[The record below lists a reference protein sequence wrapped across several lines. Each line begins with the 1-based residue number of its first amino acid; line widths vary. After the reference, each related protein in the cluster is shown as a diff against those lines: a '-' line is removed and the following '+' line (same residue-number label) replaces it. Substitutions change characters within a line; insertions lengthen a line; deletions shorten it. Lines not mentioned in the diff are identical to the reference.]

1 VAFGD
6 VLAGQGT
13 GGAVAV
19 CCLTSREL
27 VAPLRSRPEVA
38 IAGCLMTANLGIE
51 EIVRTLLR
59 RPRIRGLLVCG
70 KDSPRFRSGQSL
82 LALFRA
88 GLDDDRRII
97 GADGYVPMLRS
108 LTTREVEEV
117 RDRVQVVDAVG
128 ERDLAVLGEQLA
140 ALLRRLAGAAPG
152 EGRAGRQPA
161 EEAMPDGVDPR
172 TSDGGFTRLVPVGRR
187 NRIHSALD
195 GFIVIDIDRGARR
208 IRLRHY
214 GSDLSRQHEVYGHRA
229 ESILL
234 GVLEAGLITELSHA
248 GYLGAELAKAESAL
262 RLGLDYEQ
270 DLPLR
275 GNQRHGAADGDLRPD
290 NCCGD
295 PTSEA
300 EIA

>member
-1 VAFGD
+1 MVSGD
-6 VLAGQGT
+6 VAAAGPGT
-13 GGAVAV
+13 GSVAV

-27 VAPLRSRPEVA
+27 VAPLRSWPEVA
-38 IAGCLMTANLGIE
+38 IVGCLMTANLGVE

-82 LALFRA
+82 LALFRS

-108 LTTREVEEV
+108 ISRREAEEV
-117 RDRVQVVDAVG
+117 RSRVQVVDAVG
-128 ERDLAVLGEQLA
+128 ERDLGVLGERLT
-140 ALLRRLAGAAPG
+140 ALTRRLAVAPAA
-152 EGRAGRQPA
+152 EGRTGWQPA
-161 EEAMPDGVDPR
+161 EEAMPDGVEQR
-172 TSDGGFTRLVPVGRR
+172 AADGGFTRLMPVGRR
-187 NRIHSALD
+187 NRIQPARD
-195 GFIVIDIDRGARR
+195 GFVVIDIDRGAGR

-214 GSDLSRQHEVYGHRA
+214 GSDLSRQHEVHGHRA

-234 GVLEAGLITELSHA
+234 GVLQAGFITELSHA

-275 GNQRHGAADGDLRPD
+275 GSRRADSTIGPD
-290 NCCGD
+290 DDCYHE

-300 EIA
+300 ETA

>member
-1 VAFGD
+1 MAFGD
-6 VLAGQGT
+6 VPAGRGAGT
-13 GGAVAV
+13 VAV

-27 VAPLRSRPEVA
+27 LAPLLSRPEVA

-51 EIVRTLLR
+51 EIVRALLG

-82 LALFRA
+82 VALFRA

-97 GADGYVPMLRS
+97 GADGYLPMLRS
-108 LTTREVEEV
+108 ISRREVEEV
-117 RDRVQVVDAVG
+117 RNRVQVIDAVG
-128 ERDLAVLGEQLA
+128 ERDVA
-140 ALLRRLAGAAPG
+140 ALSERLTALTRRLAAAPAG
-152 EGRAGRQPA
+152 EGRASWQPA
-161 EEAMPDGVDPR
+161 EEAMPDGVDQR
-172 TSDGGFTRLVPVGRR
+172 AADAGFTRLMPVGRR
-187 NRIHSALD
+187 NRLQSALD
-195 GFIVIDIDRGARR
+195 GFVVIDIDRGARR

-214 GSDLSRQHEVYGHRA
+214 GSDLSRQHEVHGHRA

-234 GVLEAGLITELSHA
+234 GVLQAGFITELSHA

-275 GNQRHGAADGDLRPD
+275 GDLRADGAIRPD
-290 NCCGD
+290 GACYD
-295 PTSEA
+295 EPTSEA
-300 EIA
+300 ETA